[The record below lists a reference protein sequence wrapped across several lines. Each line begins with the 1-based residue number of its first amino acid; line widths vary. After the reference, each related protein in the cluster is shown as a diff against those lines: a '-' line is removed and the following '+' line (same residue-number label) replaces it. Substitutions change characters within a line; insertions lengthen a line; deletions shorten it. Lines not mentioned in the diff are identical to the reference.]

1 MPSKF
6 STRSY
11 YTFAIPL
18 LTVATIASQI
28 PTSNYPHQCR
38 GTASAVQSTP
48 RFRQLTSSAVPLFS
62 VLRQGTASAVPFTP
76 RPLGALAPEGLT
88 FTTHAADKSN
98 SVFSPDK
105 GKLNI
110 LLDGKSV
117 GREEFSIEPTGATW
131 TAKGKSSLQ
140 TPDGKSAVVT
150 GTLILNPD
158 GSPVSY
164 DWVAQADKTNSA
176 HVTFVNGTAKT
187 TLQMQGAHPFDQE
200 NSFGTPR
207 ITVLDNNLYHQYI
220 VLARVYDW
228 TRRGTQSF
236 PVLIPQELTPG
247 TISVDWAGAVT
258 AEGKSYEGLKVT
270 TSDIEVI
277 LYLDSNHKLI
287 RLEVPS
293 AKVSVVRD

>member
-11 YTFAIPL
+11 YTFAIL
-18 LTVATIASQI
+18 LLIAAAILSQI
-28 PTSNYPHQCR
+28 PSSDCR
-38 GTASAVQSTP
+38 PAGL
-48 RFRQLTSSAVPLFS
+48 RQQ
-62 VLRQGTASAVPFTP
+62 RQGTASAVPFTS
-76 RPLGALAPEGLT
+76 RLLGALASEGLT

-140 TPDGKSAVVT
+140 TPDGKSAVVN

-158 GSPVSY
+158 GSPASY
-164 DWVAQADKTNSA
+164 DWIAQADKTNSA

-207 ITVLDNNLYHQYI
+207 IVVLDNNLYHQYI

-228 TRRGTQSF
+228 ARRGTQSF

-247 TISVDWAGAVT
+247 TISVDWTGAVT

-293 AKVSVVRD
+293 AKVSVVRE